1 MELSNEE
8 KQNIVNQHI
17 KSVLTNV
24 YNLQVSLIA
33 EQAVEP
39 VNQPAIDSLSDQI
52 AKELVRHEALVS
64 EFESIQ
70 A

>member
-39 VNQPAIDSLSDQI
+39 VNQSAIDSLSNQI
-52 AKELVRHEALVS
+52 AKELVKHEALVS

-70 A
+70 E

>member
-17 KSVLTNV
+17 KAVLTNV

-39 VNQPAIDSLSDQI
+39 VNQSAIDALSDQI

-70 A
+70 

>member
-33 EQAVEP
+33 EEAVEP
-39 VNQPAIDSLSDQI
+39 VNQSTVDVLSEQI
-52 AKELVRHEALVS
+52 AKELLRHEALMS
-64 EFESIQ
+64 EFESLQ
-70 A
+70 V

>member
-17 KSVLTNV
+17 KAVLTNV

>member
-33 EQAVEP
+33 EEAVEP
-39 VNQPAIDSLSDQI
+39 VNQSAVDSLSDQI
-52 AKELVRHEALVS
+52 AKELLKHQALIS

-70 A
+70 G

>member
-17 KSVLTNV
+17 KAVLTNV

-39 VNQPAIDSLSDQI
+39 SNQSAIDALSDQI
-52 AKELVRHEALVS
+52 AKELVRHEALMS

-70 A
+70 

>member
-17 KSVLTNV
+17 KAVLTNV

-39 VNQPAIDSLSDQI
+39 VNQSAIDSLSDQI

-70 A
+70 

>member
-39 VNQPAIDSLSDQI
+39 ANQSAIDSLTNQI
-52 AKELVRHEALVS
+52 AKELVKHEALVS

-70 A
+70 E

>member
-33 EQAVEP
+33 EEAVEP
-39 VNQPAIDSLSDQI
+39 VNQSAVDALSEQI
-52 AKELVRHEALVS
+52 SKELVRHEALMS

-70 A
+70 

>member
-17 KSVLTNV
+17 KAVLTNI

-33 EQAVEP
+33 EEAVEP
-39 VNQPAIDSLSDQI
+39 VNQPAVDSLSDKI
-52 AKELVRHEALVS
+52 AKELVKHQALMS

-70 A
+70 

>member
-1 MELSNEE
+1 MELTNEE

-17 KSVLTNV
+17 RAVLTNV

-39 VNQPAIDSLSDQI
+39 INQSTVDSLSSQI
-52 AKELVRHEALVS
+52 AKELLKHQALLS
-64 EFESIQ
+64 ELESIQ
-70 A
+70 G

>member
-1 MELSNEE
+1 MELTNEE

-33 EQAVEP
+33 EEAVEP
-39 VNQPAIDSLSDQI
+39 VNQSAVDALSEQI
-52 AKELVRHEALVS
+52 AKELVRHEALMS

-70 A
+70 

>member
-17 KSVLTNV
+17 KAVLTNV

-33 EQAVEP
+33 EEAVEP
-39 VNQPAIDSLSDQI
+39 VNQSAVDALSDKI
-52 AKELVRHEALVS
+52 AKELVKHEALVS

-70 A
+70 E

>member
-17 KSVLTNV
+17 KAVLTNV

-39 VNQPAIDSLSDQI
+39 VNQSAIDALSDQI
-52 AKELVRHEALVS
+52 AKELVRHEALMS

-70 A
+70 